1 MHKYQVALTACD
13 SYDRKQVRQAL
24 LRQFEL
30 LGGVDKF
37 IAPGDTVL
45 LKPNFIAAKTT
56 EKPAQTHPTV
66 ICETARIVKQAGA
79 SPLLGD
85 SPAWN
90 DIKTCIA
97 ALGMKDELESLGVE
111 TVKFDRGKNVPIDG
125 GSIKICRAA
134 LNVDKIINLPKL
146 KSHQQLWASFAIKN
160 MFGIVPGKLKA
171 CLHFSRGADKTHFC
185 RMLIDIYRACPPVLN
200 IIDGVV
206 AMQGPGPINGYPKE
220 LGFIV
225 GGVDPVAC
233 ERVCCKLLDCDPAKL
248 PIIRTAE
255 QVGFG
260 CPDFDSIDV
269 LGDCIEELQCT
280 DFLWAEQIPVKFSF
294 IRVCRSISRQVILLL
309 KNRSKAVPVEK
320 G

>member
-1 MHKYQVALTACD
+1 MQEYKVALTACEN
-13 SYDRKQVRQAL
+13 YERQNVRQAL

-30 LGGVDKF
+30 LGGVGKF
-37 IAPGDTVL
+37 ILPGETVL

-56 EKPAQTHPTV
+56 EKPAQTHPAI
-66 ICETARIVKQAGA
+66 ICEIARIVKEAGA

-90 DIKTCIA
+90 DINTCIN
-97 ALGMKDELESLGVE
+97 ALGIKDELENIGVE
-111 TVKFDRGKNVPIDG
+111 TVKFGRGKNVPIDG
-125 GSIKICRAA
+125 GSINICQTA
-134 LNVDKIINLPKL
+134 LSVDKIINLPKL

-171 CLHFSRGADKTHFC
+171 FLHFSRGGDESRFC
-185 RMLIDIYRACPPVLN
+185 RMLIDIYRACPPAVN

-233 ERVCCKLLDCDPAKL
+233 ELVCCKVLDCDPAKL
-248 PIIRTAE
+248 PIIRTAGQME
-255 QVGFG
+255 FG
-260 CPDFDSIDV
+260 CPDLESIDI
-269 LGDCIEELQCT
+269 LGDRIENLKCT
-280 DFLWAEQIPVKFSF
+280 DFLWAEQIPIKFSL

-309 KNRSKAVPVEK
+309 KNRPKTTRTKK